1 MLKLQQ
7 SLHLCSVFEQGM
19 CTKMLISHWQ
29 MTCLYLISA
38 NYLNNWKCIAV
49 LRGDGTP
56 GPSNGLSM
64 TGQDAKAAMA
74 SAFKTQTLLYP
85 WLKQRFSVIIDTY
98 VLLHVLYTEEDRQKN
113 YLLLLVPYRGQL
125 RSNCLAIYKTSINVG
140 RNFVTQFGLL

>member
-1 MLKLQQ
+1 
-7 SLHLCSVFEQGM
+7 
-19 CTKMLISHWQ
+19 

-74 SAFKTQTLLYP
+74 SAFKTQTMLYP
-85 WLKQRFSVIIDTY
+85 
-98 VLLHVLYTEEDRQKN
+98 
-113 YLLLLVPYRGQL
+113 
-125 RSNCLAIYKTSINVG
+125 
-140 RNFVTQFGLL
+140 